1 MHADPLTWLSL
12 VSVAA
17 WGFLLFGRGGF
28 WRARERLDGT
38 PPHDGP
44 WPAVTALVPARNE
57 AEVIGTTVGRL
68 LSQDYPGPFRVVVV
82 DDHSDDGTAAAARE
96 AAGAVETP
104 HALTVIAARPLETG
118 WAGKVW
124 ALSEGLAHAAAHPDS
139 RPCSGPGSGYVWLTD
154 ADIAHD
160 PVNLRRLV
168 GKAEADRLDMVSQM
182 VRLVSEGFWAGLLIP
197 AFVFFFQKLYPFAWA
212 NDPARRT
219 AAAAGGS
226 VLLRRAALERIG
238 GFGAIRDAIID
249 DCALARAIKTGGR
262 PDGSRIW
269 LGLTTAA
276 ESLRPYHGLAGV
288 WRMVSRSA
296 FTQLRYSAPLLALTL
311 VGMMLL
317 YWGPPIVAAAAALRG
332 AGLPLGLSLLTWA
345 AMALAFLPTLRLY
358 HKPLIYAAALPLA
371 GLLYSLMTL
380 DSAVAFWCGRGGA
393 WKGRTL
399 AGIDQNPQKTA

>member
-1 MHADPLTWLSL
+1 MLADPLTWLSL
-12 VSVAA
+12 VSAAA

-28 WRARERLDGT
+28 WRARERLDDT
-38 PPHDGP
+38 PLHDGP

-68 LSQDYPGPFRVVVV
+68 LSQDYPGPFRVVVI
-82 DDHSDDGTAAAARE
+82 DDHSDDGTAAAARR
-96 AAGAVETP
+96 AAAAVETP
-104 HALTVIAARPLETG
+104 HALTVIVARPLETG

-124 ALSEGLAHAAAHPDS
+124 ALSEGLTHADSSPGSSPDS
-139 RPCSGPGSGYVWLTD
+139 SYVWLTD

-160 PVNLRRLV
+160 PVNLRRVV
-168 GKAEADRLDMVSQM
+168 GKAEADHLDMVSQM

-197 AFVFFFQKLYPFAWA
+197 AFVFFFQKLYPFAWV
-212 NDPARRT
+212 NDPAGRT

-226 VLLRRAALERIG
+226 VLLRREALERIG
-238 GFGAIRDAIID
+238 GFNAIRDAIID

-262 PDGSRIW
+262 PEGGRIW
-269 LGLTTAA
+269 LGLTMAA

-311 VGMMLL
+311 AGMMLL
-317 YWGPPIVAAAAALRG
+317 YWAPPIVAAAATMRG
-332 AGLPLGLSLLTWA
+332 AMLALGLSLVTWA
-345 AMALAFLPTLRLY
+345 AMAVAFLPTLRLY
-358 HKPLIYAAALPLA
+358 RKPLIYAAALPLA

>member
-12 VSVAA
+12 VSAAA
-17 WGFLLFGRGGF
+17 WVFLLFGRGGF
-28 WRARERLDGT
+28 WRARERLDEM
-38 PPHDGP
+38 PLYDGP

-57 AEVIGTTVGRL
+57 AEVIGATVGRL
-68 LSQDYPGPFRVVVV
+68 LSQDYPGPFRVIVV

-96 AAGAVETP
+96 AAAASDTP
-104 HALTVIAARPLETG
+104 HALTVIGARPLEAG

-124 ALSEGLAHAAAHPDS
+124 ALSEGLDHAATAYPDT
-139 RPCSGPGSGYVWLTD
+139 RYIWLTD
-154 ADIAHD
+154 ADIIHD
-160 PVNLRRLV
+160 PANLRRLV
-168 GKAEADRLDMVSQM
+168 GKAEAGRLDMVSQM

-197 AFVFFFQKLYPFAWA
+197 AFVFFFQKLYPFAWV

-226 VLLRRAALERIG
+226 VLLRREALERIG
-238 GFGAIRDAIID
+238 GFNAIRDAIID
-249 DCALARAIKTGGR
+249 DCALARTVQTGGR
-262 PDGSRIW
+262 PGGGRIW

-296 FTQLRYSAPLLALTL
+296 FTQLRYSAALLVLTL
-311 VGMMLL
+311 AGMMLL

-332 AGLPLGLSLLTWA
+332 ATLPLGLSLLTWA
-345 AMALAFLPTLRLY
+345 VMALAFLPTLRMY
-358 HKPLIYAAALPLA
+358 RKPLIYAAALPLA

-399 AGIDQNPQKTA
+399 AGIEEKPQKSA